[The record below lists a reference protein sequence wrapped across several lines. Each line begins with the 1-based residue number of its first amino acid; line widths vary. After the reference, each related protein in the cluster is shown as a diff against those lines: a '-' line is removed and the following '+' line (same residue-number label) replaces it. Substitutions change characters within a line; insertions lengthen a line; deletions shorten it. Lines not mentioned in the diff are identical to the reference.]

1 MTTHFLH
8 WGLIL
13 SIKSGGQ
20 ICTNMGGP
28 RDYYTKWSKSDREKQ
43 ILYDIMY
50 MWKLKY
56 DPNEL
61 AYKTEIDSQ
70 TEKTKLRL

>member
-1 MTTHFLH
+1 
-8 WGLIL
+8 
-13 SIKSGGQ
+13 
-20 ICTNMGGP
+20 
-28 RDYYTKWSKSDREKQ
+28 
-43 ILYDIMY
+43 MY

-61 AYKTEIDSQ
+61 TYKTEIDSQ